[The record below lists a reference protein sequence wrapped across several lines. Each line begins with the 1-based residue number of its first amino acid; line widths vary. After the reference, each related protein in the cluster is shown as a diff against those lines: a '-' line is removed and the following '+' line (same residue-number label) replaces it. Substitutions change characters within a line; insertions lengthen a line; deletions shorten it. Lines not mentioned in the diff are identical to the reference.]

1 MLVRPGF
8 EPATSR
14 SADRRSPN
22 WANQAAVKR
31 PNRYFLITVWATN
44 HSSKAKSC
52 NCHFHKYDVK
62 WPIGIGCKVA
72 LGLDRDL
79 YVAHAVADPDLQIRE
94 GGTDPPDPSPRS
106 ATAHVRQLL
115 QYIHFTHLVQPTLVS
130 KTWAEVKNRI
140 MYSICVHQRL
150 RLKPKVRI
158 LTLAQYCGWD
168 SRESNFSSTV
178 SSNTFKHQP

>member
-1 MLVRPGF
+1 MLTCLF
-8 EPATSR
+8 KQSKLATIF
-14 SADRRSPN
+14 
-22 WANQAAVKR
+22 ANFLRFQLNIKAQENLKK
-31 PNRYFLITVWATN
+31 YFWGKIHLV
-44 HSSKAKSC
+44 
-52 NCHFHKYDVK
+52 
-62 WPIGIGCKVA
+62 
-72 LGLDRDL
+72 L
-79 YVAHAVADPDLQIRE
+79 VAHAVADPELQIRE
-94 GGTDPPDPSPRS
+94 GGTDSPDPSPRS

-158 LTLAQYCGWD
+158 LTLAQYCRWD
-168 SRESNFSSTV
+168 SRESNLSSTV